1 MATGFN
7 YVGSLSAT
15 NARIFRKGIIANSQ
29 VITVGDAT
37 GRDVDGFITIAGVGN
52 LVEGIVHGI
61 VRSDT
66 KDIAPTSNGAG
77 GNFTDTY
84 TAAVDNETVSK
95 VSALMDISKNS
106 MYAVTLDDTA
116 GSTTG
121 SDLAGGYNADV
132 VAASDQLDE
141 STTATTTAQFAILG
155 QNSEVTN
162 GVFVSIKE
170 SVIFG

>member
-29 VITVGDAT
+29 VITVGDAL
-37 GRDVDGFITIAGVGN
+37 GRDADGFLTLVGATN

-66 KDIAPTSNGAG
+66 KDIAPTSDGAG
-77 GNFTDTY
+77 GSFTDTY
-84 TAAVDNETVSK
+84 TAAADNETVDK
-95 VSALMDISKNS
+95 VSVLMDVSKYS
-106 MYAVTLDDTA
+106 KYAVTLDATA
-116 GSTTG
+116 GTTTG
-121 SDLAGGYNADV
+121 SDLDGGYNADV

-141 STTATTTAQFAILG
+141 SSTVTTTAQFAILG
-155 QNSEVTN
+155 QDAAVTN

-170 SVIFG
+170 SIIFG